1 MRVARIVIHADVTS
15 FRHPFFVTGRQPT
28 SDIPPPST
36 ILGHC
41 ASALGR
47 WPDPSAF
54 FFGLHFIYR
63 SRGQDLEHQHV
74 AQALSPRT
82 TTRVQTLEGEV
93 RATTEIT
100 VQPVPRDFL
109 FDVTMT
115 LYLPMDIGAAFRSP
129 TYTVVLGR
137 SQDLAEV
144 VSIDEIELER
154 PGQARV
160 EHTLLPWSVR
170 PCLYLGSTV
179 LLTKYISE
187 PPERHAQFERYVALH
202 EPIFYGEGA
211 DPNRSFL
218 RVEDI
223 SFEDL
228 WIDPTIVDED
238 GFARGVWIHRIAEEA
253 TRYG

>member
-1 MRVARIVIHADVTS
+1 MRVARIVVHADVTS
-15 FRHPFFVTGRQPT
+15 FRHPFFVTGRQP
-28 SDIPPPST
+28 SFDLPPPST
-36 ILGHC
+36 IHGHC
-41 ASALGR
+41 ASALGF
-47 WPDPSAF
+47 WPDPTTF
-54 FFGLHFIYR
+54 FFGLHFLYR
-63 SRGQDLEHQHV
+63 SRAQDLEHQHV
-74 AQALSPRT
+74 TQALSPRT
-82 TTRVQTLEGEV
+82 TTRVKTPEGEV

-100 VQPVPRDFL
+100 IQPVPRDFL

-115 LYLPMDIGAAFRSP
+115 LYLPVDVGQAFRSP

-144 VSIDEIELER
+144 ISIDEVELER
-154 PGQARV
+154 PGRARV

-170 PCLYLGSTV
+170 PCLYAGSTA

-187 PPERHAQFERYVALH
+187 PPERRAIFERYVALH

-218 RVEDI
+218 RVQGI

-228 WIDPTIVDED
+228 WIDPTIIDED
-238 GFARGVWIHRIAEEA
+238 GFARGVWIHRIAEK
-253 TRYG
+253 TTGHG